1 MKKYFKYIYYAFFVL
16 AFLFVIEA
24 IRNFDAD
31 RETAYM
37 QIAFAFILIVYGL
50 FRLRYMK
57 KFNEYHE
64 QNQNKDN

>member
-24 IRNFDAD
+24 IRNFETD
-31 RETAYM
+31 RESAYM

-57 KFNEYHE
+57 KFNEYHK
-64 QNQNKDN
+64 QNNNKDN

>member
-24 IRNFDAD
+24 IRNFNVD

-57 KFNEYHE
+57 KFNEYHK